1 MIHFCSGY
9 LTFIWGKCK
18 RSQHSIKW
26 TIVAA
31 LNELQYSN
39 NVECSDPCHCTGL
52 DSRRLYW
59 FISEEIWTPGIL
71 SQFLA
76 YLIQILRVGWALN
89 DCLVIVENRCRT
101 LLENWLISYWCGS
114 QRAVWLCWWL
124 LVLIFSFPE
133 ALKINLEILVLHWLL
148 Q

>member
-39 NVECSDPCHCTGL
+39 NVQCSDPCHRTGL
-52 DSRRLYW
+52 DSWRLNW
-59 FISEEIWTPGIL
+59 FISEEIGRPGIL
-71 SQFLA
+71 SQVLA
-76 YLIQILRVGWALN
+76 YLIRILSVGWALS
-89 DCLVIVENRCRT
+89 DCLLIVWNPCRI
-101 LLENWLISYWCGS
+101 LLENWLRFPIAVDL
-114 QRAVWLCWWL
+114 RAMWLCWWL
-124 LVLIFSFPE
+124 VLMFSFPE
-133 ALKINLEILVLHWLL
+133 ALKINLETLVLHWIL